1 MGRGILK
8 RVLWYIHNTCCCCL
22 LLFVVVVVVVF
33 EEVDGEVSKKLH
45 WDTNHVQAVTLW
57 LSALPLSYLNR
68 DKEGRYYPVLEL
80 GVIPLV
86 HLWRHEKQGTVLN

>member
-1 MGRGILK
+1 M
-8 RVLWYIHNTCCCCL
+8 VYTQYML
-22 LLFVVVVVVVF
+22 LLFVVVVVVAVVVVVVVVV

>member
-1 MGRGILK
+1 MLK
-8 RVLWYIHNTCCCCL
+8 TKSLGSSPIPFWIST
-22 LLFVVVVVVVF
+22 FDDVVVVVVVV

-86 HLWRHEKQGTVLN
+86 HLWRHEKRGTVLN